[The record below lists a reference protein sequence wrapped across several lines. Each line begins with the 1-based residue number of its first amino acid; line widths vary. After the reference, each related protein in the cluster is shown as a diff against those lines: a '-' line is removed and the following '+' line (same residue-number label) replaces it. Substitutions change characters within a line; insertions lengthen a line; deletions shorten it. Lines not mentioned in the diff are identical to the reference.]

1 MYAIENY
8 KGLYS
13 NIFLNT
19 PLCSPQIKECLLF
32 FFCLHK
38 DQSVNSLLFIL
49 IHPENQYQY
58 ATNSLILVS
67 YLKGEEVQN
76 KNT

>member
-1 MYAIENY
+1 MYAIESY

-19 PLCSPQIKECLLF
+19 PLCSSQMKECLLF
-32 FFCLHK
+32 FFFLHK

-49 IHPENQYQY
+49 INPENQY
-58 ATNSLILVS
+58 ATNSLILIS
-67 YLKGEEVQN
+67 YPKGEEVQN

>member
-1 MYAIENY
+1 M
-8 KGLYS
+8 
-13 NIFLNT
+13 
-19 PLCSPQIKECLLF
+19 KECLPFLF
-32 FFCLHK
+32 LFLHK

-49 IHPENQYQY
+49 INPENQY
-58 ATNSLILVS
+58 ATNSLILTS